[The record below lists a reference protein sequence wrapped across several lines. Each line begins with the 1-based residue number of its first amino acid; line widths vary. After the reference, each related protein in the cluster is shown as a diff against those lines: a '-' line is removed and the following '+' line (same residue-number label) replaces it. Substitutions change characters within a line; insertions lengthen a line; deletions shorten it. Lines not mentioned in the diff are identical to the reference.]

1 MTETWTIGRVVAW
14 AADDFRSRGIESPR
28 LEAELLLAHAL
39 DLERMRVILEQA
51 RELEPGELTR
61 YRALIQRRRKREPV
75 AYLRGYKEFYGR
87 TFRTDRRALI
97 PRPDT
102 ETLVDTALR
111 RTAGLGLCASALD
124 LCTGSGC
131 VAISLARER
140 PTTRVTAT
148 DLSADAIALARENAL
163 RLGAAFQTRFAVGD
177 LFAPLDPAC
186 DRYDLVTANPPYI
199 CAGDI
204 EGLSPDIR
212 DFEPRMALDGG
223 TDGLDLVRRIAAD
236 APRFLEPG
244 GVLLVEVGSGQ
255 ADAVAEMLGASGFN
269 AIERARDYGGHE
281 RVVSGERP

>member
-14 AADDFRSRGIESPR
+14 AADDFRGRGIDSPR

-39 DLERMRVILEQA
+39 GLDRMRVILEQA
-51 RELEPGELTR
+51 RELDADELTR

-87 TFRTDRRALI
+87 TFRTDHRALV

-102 ETLVDTALR
+102 ETLVETALR
-111 RTAGLGLCASALD
+111 RTQHLRLCARTLD

-140 PTTRVTAT
+140 PTTHLAAI
-148 DLSADAIALARENAL
+148 DLSEDAIALARENAL
-163 RLGAAFQTRFAVGD
+163 RLGAACQIGFAVGD
-177 LFAPLDPAC
+177 LYAPLDPAR
-186 DRYDLVTANPPYI
+186 DRFDLVTANPPYI
-199 CAGDI
+199 AAGDI
-204 EGLSPDIR
+204 DGLCPDIR

-223 TDGLDLVRRIAAD
+223 ADGLDVVRRIVAG
-236 APRFLEPG
+236 APMFLEPG
-244 GVLLVEVGSGQ
+244 GVLALEIGSDQ
-255 ADAVAEMLGASGFN
+255 ADAVAALLGDGGMD

-281 RVVSGERP
+281 RVVSGRRP